1 MLFFTTSKAAA
12 SAGVSADTMRRYAD
26 AGIIKPLRDSSGRRL
41 FSEAD
46 IERAKQHIA
55 KATQRGVRK

>member
-1 MLFFTTSKAAA
+1 MSLFTTSKAAA
-12 SAGVSADTMRRYAD
+12 RAEVSADTMRRYAD

-46 IERAKQHIA
+46 IERAKQHSA
-55 KATQRGVRK
+55 KTAQRGGRK